1 MGTEYIRLSNTEK
14 IYGNRNMLYV
24 QLEFLNS
31 MRSFRNYRELR
42 SREFILKVSLK
53 NRIGEALALLA
64 KVDSILPKTTFRIA
78 GSEEQQKKK
87 KISHTFQDEVSV
99 IELKLAKLQREM

>member
-1 MGTEYIRLSNTEK
+1 MGTEYVRLSNTEK

-53 NRIGEALALLA
+53 NRIGEAFALLA
-64 KVDSILPKTTFRIA
+64 KVDSMLPKTTFKVP
-78 GSEEQQKKK
+78 GSEEQKKK
-87 KISHTFQDEVSV
+87 KKVSNTLQDEISAV
-99 IELKLAKLQREM
+99 EMKLAKLQREM